1 MKQALIGLLLIEV
14 VWLITGCAP
23 ARYRGEAGS
32 RAYFDDL
39 SGCGSVYVVRS
50 GDTLS
55 EIAARCDVDMMA
67 LADKNHL
74 VPPYTLY
81 VKQELTIPSGSSS
94 RSTVS
99 HRSAKTQPSSSAY
112 KKANFSWPVKKK
124 LKYEYVKDASGLNSL
139 RIYGGIGDGV
149 YAVAAGKVVYAGNG
163 IRQYGNMVVIKH
175 DTEHL
180 TVYAHNDSLQVKEGQ
195 RVKKGQLIAT
205 LGQTGSV
212 KKPELYVEARYRGRK
227 IDIKK
232 LF

>member
-1 MKQALIGLLLIEV
+1 MKQTLVGLLLMEV
-14 VWLITGCAP
+14 VLLITACAP

-32 RAYFDDL
+32 RAYFDDM
-39 SGCGSVYVVRS
+39 SGCDAVYVVRS

-55 EIAARCDVDMMA
+55 EIAARCNVDMMA
-67 LADKNHL
+67 LADRNRL

-81 VKQELTIPSGSSS
+81 VKQELTIPSGAS
-94 RSTVS
+94 S
-99 HRSAKTQPSSSAY
+99 HRSTSRRAPTTSSSSSAY
-112 KKANFSWPVKKK
+112 QKANFSWPVKKK
-124 LKYEYVKDASGLNSL
+124 LKYEYVKDASGFNSL

-175 DTEHL
+175 DSEHL

-195 RVKKGQLIAT
+195 RVKQGQLIAT
-205 LGQTGSV
+205 IGQTGTV

>member
-1 MKQALIGLLLIEV
+1 M
-14 VWLITGCAP
+14 
-23 ARYRGEAGS
+23 
-32 RAYFDDL
+32 
-39 SGCGSVYVVRS
+39 
-50 GDTLS
+50 
-55 EIAARCDVDMMA
+55 
-67 LADKNHL
+67 
-74 VPPYTLY
+74 
-81 VKQELTIPSGSSS
+81 
-94 RSTVS
+94 
-99 HRSAKTQPSSSAY
+99 
-112 KKANFSWPVKKK
+112 
-124 LKYEYVKDASGLNSL
+124 
-139 RIYGGIGDGV
+139 